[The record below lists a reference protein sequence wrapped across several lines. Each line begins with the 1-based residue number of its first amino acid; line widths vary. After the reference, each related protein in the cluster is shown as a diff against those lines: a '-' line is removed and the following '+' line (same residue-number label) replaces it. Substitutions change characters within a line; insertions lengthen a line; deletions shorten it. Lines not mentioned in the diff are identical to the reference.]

1 MIIDIETFSLDEA
14 AQFIEEPTAPANY
27 KDPAKI
33 EAFIADAKAKAID
46 RCALDPD
53 LCRVVAIGWQA
64 HEASDVWIA
73 QSVEHERNVLRDFWQ
88 LAAPFYIGFNL
99 LSFDLPVLIRRSQ
112 YLGLDVP
119 PMAYNLDKYRSP
131 HIDLMLRLSF
141 NKTITAHSL
150 DFYCRRFGVPIT
162 DSTSGKDIDALVRA
176 GEWDAVAL
184 HCRADV
190 LKTAAVA
197 ERLGYLAAAV
207 EPATVF

>member
-1 MIIDIETFSLDEA
+1 MILDIETIALDEA
-14 AQFIEEPTAPANY
+14 ANFIEEPTAPANY

-33 EAFIADAKAKAID
+33 EAYVADAKAKAIN

-64 HEASDVWIA
+64 HDCSDVWIA
-73 QSVEHERNVLRDFWQ
+73 PSAQHERDVIRDFWR

-112 YLGLDVP
+112 YLGVDVP
-119 PMAYNLDKYRSP
+119 PIALNLDKYRTP

-141 NKTITAHSL
+141 NKTIDAHSL

-162 DSTSGKDIDALVRA
+162 DTTSGADVDAMVRA
-176 GEWDAVAL
+176 ENWGGIAI

-190 LKTAAVA
+190 LKTAALA

-207 EPATVF
+207 EPAPVF